1 MGSACRSSTATW
13 VQSDV
18 SVSVRG
24 PGAAPIVVAIG
35 GGHGCSRTLG
45 ALRRLPVEP
54 VAVVSVA
61 DDGGSSGRLR
71 RDLDVVALGDLRM
84 AILALSPDETPIGRL
99 AGHRF
104 GRGELDGH
112 SLGNLMLLGQ
122 LELAG
127 GDLVAAL
134 DGTLALLG
142 GRGRVLPCAT
152 TPIDLRA
159 DTAAGSVIGQVAVA
173 TTPRIRRVAIV
184 APTGVEPVV
193 PPDVIAAIE
202 QAELV
207 VLGPGSLYTSILP
220 NLLMPAIARALERSV
235 ARVVLVANLREQ
247 PGETEGMDLVAHLSA
262 MFEHVPALRID
273 VLLCDVAA
281 DGRPALDADV
291 AQLSGMVGRIVTTR
305 LGDPADGHDP
315 ELLAAAL
322 AQILEASQGSQ
333 PTSTNT

>member
-1 MGSACRSSTATW
+1 MTS

-18 SVSVRG
+18 SVSAR
-24 PGAAPIVVAIG
+24 PLGATPTVVAIG

-45 ALRRLPVEP
+45 ALRRLAVDP

-71 RDLDVVALGDLRM
+71 RDLGVVALGDLRM
-84 AILALSPDETPIGRL
+84 AILALSPDDTPIGRL

-134 DGTLALLG
+134 DGTLALLA

-159 DTAAGSVIGQVAVA
+159 DTAAGTVTGQVAVA

-184 APTGVEPVV
+184 APTGVEPAV

-220 NLLMPAIARALERSV
+220 NLLMPAIAAALARSS

-247 PGETEGMDLVAHLSA
+247 SGETEGMDLFDHVSA
-262 MFEHVPALRID
+262 MVEHVPELRID

-281 DGRPALDADV
+281 DGRSALAADDAR
-291 AQLSGMVGRIVTTR
+291 LEGMVGRVVTTR

-315 ELLAAAL
+315 ALLAAAL
-322 AQILEASQGSQ
+322 AQILDASSGAATVSMGR
-333 PTSTNT
+333 